1 MDGTKVRLSAEE
13 AALMMNAD
21 IILTKNRILEKVKD
35 LLKLI
40 QDDQQHYLSDN
51 TALPATV
58 RSVSPK
64 ISKGEN
70 YNGLPYLVLD
80 QPRLFLK
87 EDMYAIRTMFWW
99 GNYFSTTLLLSGKY
113 KSELQERFINSY
125 DTLKQEAYYICI
137 NADPWQ
143 HHFESGNFEKI
154 GSLSKIEWEST
165 IRKHPFL
172 KISRQIPLTQWEN
185 VRENVFQI
193 FRQYLEIAGD

>member
-154 GSLSKIEWEST
+154 GSLSKMEWEFT